1 MLRISTHT
9 TKYEGK
15 NALDII
21 MDLDCRLTCRD
32 ILFYKDIFNSL
43 DTGIILFDESGLMK
57 DANLTALRILPHLKD
72 NLSKYNDF
80 IGFIFDHSIES
91 HHQPQLLNSKTHKA
105 GYEAFHEIIQT
116 DDDEYYVVHMMY
128 RDSDSRKDLIV
139 EMFNVSQ
146 IKKRE
151 DDILLLDKDKR
162 FLTKAIQSSEK
173 GIFVAEN
180 KENKA
185 IIFAN
190 QQMNTFF
197 KNGKTGWLNKG
208 VEDFLSNQFSKD
220 WQDIQKVLD
229 QSGQGYFWCVI
240 EKNNDERQWL
250 RLHLFVENSDN
261 DESSIIGF
269 ISDET
274 KNKMQENQ
282 LLQNQKLEAIGKLAG
297 GIAHDFNNILSIVE
311 GYIRLSETALKRG
324 EPIEDNLNRIKLAV
338 TRGSGLTKQLL
349 TFGKH
354 RVKEN
359 EFIDVCAQ
367 IKEIEVFLKPLLG
380 ADIILKIDVMD
391 TPCFVKSNT
400 DSISQIV
407 MNLVINSRDAMHEGG
422 EILVR
427 VSDIFKDSCTYVVL
441 EVKDTGEGIPH
452 HIISKIFDPFF
463 TTKEQGKGTGLGLS
477 MVYGI
482 VQELKGTIRVSS
494 EIGKGTIFHIEIP
507 MAQDN
512 SLIEFEDRKIVSS
525 SSLQGKTILVAED
538 EVDLLTI
545 MGMTL
550 KDFGMNVITA
560 KNGDEAL
567 LIQDDY
573 DGTIDFLLTDMIM
586 PECGGLKLAELVKE
600 VRPETHI
607 LFMSGYPTR
616 GDIANFNLPKDSI
629 FMAKPV
635 KPDILRDYLVQALD
649 GKSSNPLHAKI
660 WGN

>member
-9 TKYEGK
+9 TKYERK
-15 NALDII
+15 NALGII

-43 DTGIILFDESGLMK
+43 DTGIILYDENGLIK
-57 DANLTALRILPHLKD
+57 DTNLTAMRILPQLKE

-91 HHQPQLLNSKTHKA
+91 HHQPQLFSSKTHKA
-105 GYEAFHEIIQT
+105 GYVAFNEIIQT
-116 DDDEYYVVHMMY
+116 DDDEYYAVHMMY
-128 RDSDSRKDLIV
+128 RDSDSKKDLIV
-139 EMFNVSQ
+139 EMFNVTQ

-180 KENKA
+180 RGNKT

-190 QQMNTFF
+190 QQMNRFF
-197 KNGKTGWLNKG
+197 KDEKSGWLNRS
-208 VEDFLSNQFSKD
+208 VEEFLSHEFLND

-229 QSGQGYFWCVI
+229 QSGQGYFWRVI
-240 EKNNDERQWL
+240 EKNNDEKQWL
-250 RLHLFVENSDN
+250 RLHLFVENSDH

-282 LLQNQKLEAIGKLAG
+282 LLHNQKLEAIGKLAG
-297 GIAHDFNNILSIVE
+297 GIAHDFNNILSIVD

-324 EPIEDNLNRIKLAV
+324 EPIEDNLNRIKQAV

-380 ADIILKIDVMD
+380 ANIILKIDVMD
-391 TPCFVKSNT
+391 TPCVIKSNA
-400 DSISQIV
+400 DSLSQIV
-407 MNLVINSRDAMHEGG
+407 MNLVINSRDAMDEGG
-422 EILVR
+422 EIIVR
-427 VSDIFKDSCTYVVL
+427 VNDIFKDGSTYVVL
-441 EVKDTGEGIPH
+441 EVKDTGEGIPQD
-452 HIISKIFDPFF
+452 IISKIFDPFF

-482 VQELKGTIRVSS
+482 VQQLKGTIQVSS

-507 MAQDN
+507 MAKDN
-512 SLIEFEDRKIVSS
+512 SLIEFKDKKIVSI

-538 EVDLLTI
+538 EIDLLTI
-545 MGMTL
+545 MDMTL

-567 LIQDDY
+567 LIQDEY
-573 DGTIDFLLTDMIM
+573 DGKIDFLLTDMIM
-586 PECGGLKLAELVKE
+586 PELSGLKLAELVKE
-600 VRPETHI
+600 VRPETHV

-616 GDIANFNLPKDSI
+616 GDISNFNLPKNSI

-635 KPDILRDYLVQALD
+635 TPEILKDYLVQALN
-649 GKSSNPLHAKI
+649 GKSSNPLHAKT